1 MVITVG
7 VAPFERDR
15 EREGVAVVNCFR
27 RNVAMWTSN
36 RYAKDGVHTRLFN

>member
-7 VAPFERDR
+7 VAPFEL

-27 RNVAMWTSN
+27 RSVAMWTSN
-36 RYAKDGVHTRLFN
+36 RYAKDGVHARLFN